1 MKNTMEN
8 ESDMEMAR
16 RSHKGG
22 SDLVASYAPLLK
34 AWKADLI
41 AQPMFADP
49 EEGEPYPFARVLTE
63 PIAFDAYRMIWVGV
77 LCLGLLGIIV
87 FF

>member
-1 MKNTMEN
+1 MEN
-8 ESDMEMAR
+8 ESDLEMAR

-41 AQPMFADP
+41 AEPMFADP
-49 EEGEPYPFARVLTE
+49 EEGEPYPFAE
-63 PIAFDAYRMIWVGV
+63 PITLDAYRMIWVGV